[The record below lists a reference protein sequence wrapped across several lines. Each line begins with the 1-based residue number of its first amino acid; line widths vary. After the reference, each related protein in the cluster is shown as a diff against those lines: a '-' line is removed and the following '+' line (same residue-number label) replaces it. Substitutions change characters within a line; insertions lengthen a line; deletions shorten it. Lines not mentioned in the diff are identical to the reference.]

1 MRIVPAPAQDAGCRY
16 PTYVR
21 ERELLTNLWN
31 RASSRNVGGH
41 WPTKVLQSRL
51 PASQS
56 VADAAMEAIAA
67 QYQADWGMLSVIVK
81 YSFCAVST
89 REVSIGALL

>member
-1 MRIVPAPAQDAGCRY
+1 MA
-16 PTYVR
+16 
-21 ERELLTNLWN
+21 LLIYLWN
-31 RASSRNVGGH
+31 RASNRNVGGH
-41 WPTKVLQSRL
+41 WPTKALQSRL

-56 VADAAMEAIAA
+56 VADAAIEAIAA

-89 REVSIGALL
+89 RAVSMGVLL